1 MENWRKKIYWVVQEP
16 VYKYLETR
24 YNLKSLD
31 LQPDHSTVF
40 ALYNLKRTPELFDL
54 VASRK
59 VSASMDRLF
68 AAFRNNTIMPSV
80 EEFVAALK
88 RKIQAEAQISLRL
101 GRPSKAGKID
111 IKPPTASG
119 KVSEPAEDYSKK
131 DLFDD
136 EEWSAHAK

>member
-1 MENWRKKIYWVVQEP
+1 MENWQKKIYWVVQEP

-31 LQPDHSTVF
+31 FQPDHSTVF
-40 ALYNLKRTPELFDL
+40 ALYDLKRTPEMFEL

-68 AAFRNNTIMPSV
+68 AAFRSNTVMPSV
-80 EEFVAALK
+80 EEFEAALK
-88 RKIQAEAQISLRL
+88 RKIQAEAQISLHL
-101 GRPSKAGKID
+101 GRPNQATKID
-111 IKPPTASG
+111 VKPPTASG
-119 KVSEPAEDYSKK
+119 KVGESPEEYSKK

-136 EEWSAHAK
+136 EE

>member
-40 ALYNLKRTPELFDL
+40 ALYDLKRTAEMFEL

-68 AAFRNNTIMPSV
+68 TAFRNNTVMPSV
-80 EEFVAALK
+80 EEFVTALK
-88 RKIQAEAQISLRL
+88 RKIQAEAHISLRL
-101 GRPSKAGKID
+101 GRPSKAAKID
-111 IKPPTASG
+111 VKPPTASG
-119 KVSEPAEDYSKK
+119 KIGEPAEDYSKK

-136 EEWSAHAK
+136 EE